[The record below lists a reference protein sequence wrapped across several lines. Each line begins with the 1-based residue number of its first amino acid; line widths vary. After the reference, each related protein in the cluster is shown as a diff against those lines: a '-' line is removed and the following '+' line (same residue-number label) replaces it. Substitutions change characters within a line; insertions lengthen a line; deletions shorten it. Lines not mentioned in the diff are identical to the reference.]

1 MARII
6 TENKELIQ
14 SYIFTAAKYDFTAY
28 EKRIM
33 YRLVEC
39 AQKEIE
45 GIKIKAVSY
54 THLAEK
60 LMAVYLGGCCL
71 PVYLFGKVVL
81 QCCRAVGHALSF
93 CYHRES
99 IFLSSLISAW
109 FSSNTS
115 LYWRP
120 PK

>member
-1 MARII
+1 MDGQKQTYEQFKADIFQWKDTHREEYRRFAKMMADGN
-6 TENKELIQ
+6 EMQYL
-14 SYIFTAAKYDFTAY
+14 
-28 EKRIM
+28 
-33 YRLVEC
+33 
-39 AQKEIE
+39 
-45 GIKIKAVSY
+45 AV
-54 THLAEK
+54 
-60 LMAVYLGGCCL
+60 
-71 PVYLFGKVVL
+71 
-81 QCCRAVGHALSF
+81 CRAMRYALSF